1 MGVKAIPKVRCLG
14 GASRLRRCLATG
26 VLAFLSGLGAAA
38 SVCAEPAVS
47 ILTAAAYPEGPLWHD
62 GRLYYVEYT
71 AGNVIAW
78 DGTATRVY
86 WHRDGC
92 GPSGLIEFRGG
103 LLVACYDQN
112 ALVLL
117 DAGGRESAVIRAPRR
132 AGSMR
137 GPNDLAVDGRGGVYV
152 SASGVY
158 EKTAPITGTIWHLAS
173 DGRSLTQLAD
183 TIHYPN
189 GLTRSADGN
198 HLLVA
203 EMLAGRI
210 LSFEIRADGSL
221 GARSVWARLQDLV
234 PPTANEDAYNG
245 PDGLKLGPDG
255 NYYVAQNGSGR
266 VLVVNGEGALVRTIS
281 VPTPFVTN
289 LAFGTDGVVF
299 VTGAF
304 DQWKAPFPGAVYRWA
319 P

>member
-1 MGVKAIPKVRCLG
+1 
-14 GASRLRRCLATG
+14 
-26 VLAFLSGLGAAA
+26 
-38 SVCAEPAVS
+38 
-47 ILTAAAYPEGPLWHD
+47 LWHE

-71 AGNVIAW
+71 TGSVMAW

-92 GPSGLIEFRGG
+92 GPSGLIKFRDG
-103 LLVACYDQN
+103 LLVACYDEN

-117 DAGGRESAVIRAPRR
+117 EAAGRESAVIRAPRR
-132 AGSMR
+132 TGPMR
-137 GPNDLAVDGRGGVYV
+137 GPNDLAADGRGGVYV

-158 EKTAPITGTIWHLAS
+158 DKKAPITGTIWHLAA
-173 DGRSLTQLAD
+173 DGRTLTQIAD

-189 GLTRSADGN
+189 GLTRSPDGR

-210 LSFEIRADGSL
+210 LSFEILADGSL
-221 GARSVWARLQDLV
+221 GTRSVWARLQDLA

-266 VLVVNGEGALVRTIS
+266 VLVVNGECTLVRTIS
-281 VPTPFVTN
+281 VPTPYVTN